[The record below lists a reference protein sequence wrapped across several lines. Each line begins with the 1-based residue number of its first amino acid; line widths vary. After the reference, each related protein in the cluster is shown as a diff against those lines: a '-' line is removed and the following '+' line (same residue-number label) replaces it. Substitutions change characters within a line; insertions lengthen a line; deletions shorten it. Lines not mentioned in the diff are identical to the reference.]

1 MGYYDD
7 HKNAVGVLL
16 TRLATDASQIKG
28 VSMTLYMFG
37 IHYIFLTILNGH
49 SIQLLS
55 VCITET
61 LVGKS

>member
-28 VSMTLYMFG
+28 VSMSDSLYVWYSLHFSD
-37 IHYIFLTILNGH
+37 YFKWSFH
-49 SIQLLS
+49 SIVKCMYNRNFS
-55 VCITET
+55 R
-61 LVGKS
+61 